1 MRRIALLAVMFLFLA
16 SCGYRAVLVD
26 GPPIIQG
33 GIGTAPP
40 RIAQIRG
47 HGHSLRLCREVG
59 RARCDVQTCKG
70 RGMDLVTL
78 RCGAGMVSRCE
89 IGRGGC

>member
-16 SCGYRAVLVD
+16 SCGYRAVMVD
-26 GPPIIQG
+26 RPPIQPS
-33 GIGTAPP
+33 IGTVPP

-47 HGHSLRLCREVG
+47 HGQYVQVCREVG

-78 RCGAGMVSRCE
+78 RCGTGMVSRCE